1 MGPNLTAV
9 LIKEGN
15 LDTQRDTRAVHT
27 WRKDPNK

>member
-15 LDTQRDTRAVHT
+15 LDTKRDTRAVHT
-27 WRKDPNK
+27 RRKDHDK

>member
-27 WRKDPNK
+27 RRKDPDK